1 MLALDGNAVAGTL
14 VATFGAEMTTST
26 GACATC
32 GERSLIGEL
41 AVYLRGPGAV
51 VRCPNCSCLV
61 MVFVEI
67 HGLACVDLMGL
78 EALEQAERAD
88 ASG

>member
-51 VRCPNCSCLV
+51 VRCRNCFGLV
-61 MVFVEI
+61 MVFVEAR
-67 HGLACVDLMGL
+67 GLTCVDLMGL
-78 EALEQAERAD
+78 DALEPAGQTD